1 MNYSDSG
8 FEWTLTLRTGE
19 FLIRRGAK
27 RAARAVMHDAIAA
40 WTAIGAVGKAAQ
52 VSEKHEW
59 LLKTAISSRTA
70 DAGCQT
76 IDSLLNMDRSAEQE
90 TMAMAQNLEEAD
102 RKQRWIEQ
110 NGVATGERSLD
121 ISSVGLDI
129 IDLSSILESS
139 QVMSSELQIDKL
151 LTKMVEIV
159 LESCNGSDFAVIAT
173 DFDDN
178 GFAVAAAGDLE
189 NGQKS
194 YVDGLSFSAMENKM
208 AQQISHYVIR
218 TKEEV
223 LVHNVLEDE
232 RFSNVS
238 EAYQP
243 SFPLGRSV
251 IALPIM
257 QAGHL
262 LGVIHIEGKPNSFT
276 QRNVVVLHL
285 LCNQIGISLSNALL
299 FREIRKVR

>member
-1 MNYSDSG
+1 M
-8 FEWTLTLRTGE
+8 
-19 FLIRRGAK
+19 
-27 RAARAVMHDAIAA
+27 
-40 WTAIGAVGKAAQ
+40 GKAIH
-52 VSEKHEW
+52 VTEKHEW

-76 IDSLLNMDRSAEQE
+76 IDSLLNIDRSAEQE
-90 TMAMAQNLEEAD
+90 TMAMTQNMEEND

-151 LTKMVEIV
+151 LTQMVEIV

-189 NGQKS
+189 NGQRS
-194 YVDGLSFSAMENKM
+194 YVDGLAFSAMEDKM

-238 EAYQP
+238 EAYQ
-243 SFPLGRSV
+243 SRFPLGRSV

-257 QAGHL
+257 QADHL

-276 QRNVVVLHL
+276 QRNAVVLHL

>member
-1 MNYSDSG
+1 M
-8 FEWTLTLRTGE
+8 LRIGE

-27 RAARAVMHDAIAA
+27 RAARAVMQDAIGA
-40 WTAIGAVGKAAQ
+40 WTEIGAVGKAAHLA
-52 VSEKHEW
+52 EKHEW

-76 IDSLLNMDRSAEQE
+76 LDSLLNMGHTTEQKPLV
-90 TMAMAQNLEEAD
+90 APNIEEAD
-102 RKQRWIEQ
+102 RKQRWIDQ

-151 LTKMVEIV
+151 LTQMVEIV

-194 YVDGLSFSAMENKM
+194 YVDGLSFSAMEDKM

-238 EAYQP
+238 EAYLS

-257 QAGHL
+257 QADHL

>member
-1 MNYSDSG
+1 
-8 FEWTLTLRTGE
+8 
-19 FLIRRGAK
+19 
-27 RAARAVMHDAIAA
+27 MHDAIGA
-40 WTAIGAVGKAAQ
+40 WTEIGAVGKAAHLA
-52 VSEKHEW
+52 EKHEW

-76 IDSLLNMDRSAEQE
+76 LDSLLNMDHATEQKP
-90 TMAMAQNLEEAD
+90 MVDIEEAD

-151 LTKMVEIV
+151 LTQMVEIV

-189 NGQKS
+189 HGQKS
-194 YVDGLSFSAMENKM
+194 YVDGLSFSAMEDKM

-238 EAYQP
+238 EAYQS

-257 QAGHL
+257 QADHL